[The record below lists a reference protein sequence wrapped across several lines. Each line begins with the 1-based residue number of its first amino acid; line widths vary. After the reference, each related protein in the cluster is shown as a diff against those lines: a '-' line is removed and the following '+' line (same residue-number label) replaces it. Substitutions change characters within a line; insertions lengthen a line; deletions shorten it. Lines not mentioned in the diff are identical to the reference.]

1 MESPQLPEIDP
12 EELTESAEL
21 IELVELPLRDKPIA
35 GMPELITDLA
45 GLKNACLQLA
55 KGTGPIAI
63 DAERASGYKY
73 SQRAYLIQIHR
84 KDGGLHLID
93 PIPFQLE
100 DFVPLN
106 EILQSCETIIHA
118 STQDLPCMREIGL
131 NPTSLFDTEL
141 GSRIAGMAKVGLG
154 PLTEEL
160 LGFRLAKEHS
170 AVDWSIRPLHPEW
183 LIYAALDV
191 DVLLDL
197 RDAVEAKLIE
207 SNKLAWVKEEFAAIL
222 ASPAPQPK
230 TDRWKKTS
238 GIHKVKRPDQL
249 AIVRELWRARDEIGR
264 EKDIA
269 GGRILSEHAIVS
281 AASTVPKNI
290 NELKGISA
298 FTRQPPELLKKW
310 WDAIAI
316 ASTNPEFKIKAPPS
330 DSPPTQMR
338 VWRER
343 EPVAYAR
350 LTHAKAKLKE
360 VATANS
366 IPVENMAS
374 PDLVR
379 KLCWYAPLPDLAHV
393 KAALLKAGARK
404 WQIELIAPTLAE
416 IQFETEPLVV
426 ATDEAPDGSE
436 SSESAESPESE

>member
-1 MESPQLPEIDP
+1 MESHQLPEIVP
-12 EELTESAEL
+12 EESVEQSEV
-21 IELVELPLRDKPIA
+21 VELPLRDQPVA
-35 GMPELITDLA
+35 GMPELITDLM
-45 GLKNACLQLA
+45 GLKNACAQLA

-73 SQRAYLIQIHR
+73 SQRAYLIQVHR

-93 PIPFQLE
+93 PIPFKLA
-100 DFVPLN
+100 DFAPLN

-131 NPTSLFDTEL
+131 NPTLLFDTEL
-141 GSRIAGMAKVGLG
+141 GARIAGMAKVGLG

-170 AVDWSIRPLHPEW
+170 AVDWSIRPLRQDW

-191 DVLLDL
+191 DVLLEL

-207 SNKLAWVKEEFAAIL
+207 NKKLAWVNEEFAAIL
-222 ASPAPQPK
+222 ASPTPQPK

-238 GIHKVKRPDQL
+238 GIHRVKRPDQL

-269 GGRILSEHAIVS
+269 GGRILSEYAIV
-281 AASTVPKNI
+281 AAAATVPKNI

-316 ASTNPEFKIKAPPS
+316 ASANPELKIKGPPS
-330 DSPPTQMR
+330 DAPPTQMR

-350 LTHAKAKLKE
+350 LTHAKARLKE
-360 VATANS
+360 VAEGNS

-379 KLCWYAPLPDLAHV
+379 KLCWYAPLPDLAQV
-393 KAALLKAGARK
+393 EAALLKAGARA
-404 WQIELIAPTLAE
+404 WQIELIGPTLAQ
-416 IQFETEPLVV
+416 IQFETEPVV
-426 ATDEAPDGSE
+426 IAADEAEPAQSE
-436 SSESAESPESE
+436 

>member
-281 AASTVPKNI
+281 AAATVPKNI

>member
-84 KDGGLHLID
+84 KDGGLHLIA

-269 GGRILSEHAIVS
+269 GGRILSEHAIV
-281 AASTVPKNI
+281 AAAATVPKNI

-379 KLCWYAPLPDLAHV
+379 KLCWFAPLPDLAHV

-426 ATDEAPDGSE
+426 ATDEAPDGV
-436 SSESAESPESE
+436 ESA

>member
-269 GGRILSEHAIVS
+269 GGRILSEHAIV
-281 AASTVPKNI
+281 AAAATVPKNI

-379 KLCWYAPLPDLAHV
+379 KLCWFAPLPDLAHV

-436 SSESAESPESE
+436 SSESA

>member
-281 AASTVPKNI
+281 AAATVPKNI

-436 SSESAESPESE
+436 SAESPESE